1 MADATVAVT
10 CTWRGGKRQWKFR
23 GDVDADAV
31 ALVGRLEL
39 TVPDAPGDLL
49 LGLALTGRDAED
61 RDVTAT
67 RRAGA
72 RITPRSDPAVRDL

>member
-1 MADATVAVT
+1 VT
-10 CTWRGGKRQWKFR
+10 CTWRGGRRQWAFR
-23 GDVDADAV
+23 GEVDADSC

-49 LGLALTGRDAED
+49 LGLALTGRDGSDAE
-61 RDVTAT
+61 VTAT

-72 RITPRSDPAVRDL
+72 TISSAS